1 MFSEKFENLAKE
13 MPMSNRWRSACR
25 IVAKKV
31 VRDNLA
37 LRRKLVGELLRTV
50 RLIGQQTFSEEAFEE
65 GLHTVSSEPYFRDTS
80 YKCPALK
87 EVTVVDRENKCLVTE
102 SRLSIDENEF
112 SLDEISIA
120 VDDNGRCYL
129 NLDDDASSK
138 TWKCDLTCRTLDSE
152 DKQIIIDLKNEFC
165 DDCIDNVRDVLQTL
179 DDGCQ
184 HGHFYKFSDRL
195 VDMEEGCDDSFDLN
209 PLEEK
214 KGHPL
219 PCSSGCCTSRLY
231 TLRAAA
237 VHYPILRTLLNNI
250 YRARRSHCGIRD
262 IESGLSEGSVSSLKK
277 FLKVQEL
284 SELLDDEQSA
294 TTEGEYLSTSES
306 CLEVEFAAI
315 IETFYDKLKEDPEYT
330 CCSCQKLLLKKVL
343 TSFNFTTEKFKSST
357 WEQLKNYLR
366 ERDPEV
372 STQELYICKDCRPV
386 LNANNIPARS
396 VLNGLYTEPVPE
408 ELANLT
414 PLETQFIQRAKC
426 FQTVVRLGTYTG
438 KVPIYNR
445 MKAVKGT
452 MFFLPL
458 PLQNTLDRL
467 DEAGFR
473 AQFSADDIMSTL
485 PDPELYIIV
494 DGRPTK
500 DKVVWQSIVDVDNV
514 RHAVEKLKETNWL
527 YRTVDESS
535 VDEATKKTIEVAS
548 IASNPILER
557 ASVDDING
565 LQAYTIRKMDQYMPT
580 GRDIEHYKLLSV
592 HEQPLDNRQKHLDVL
607 CFPTLFPT
615 GRYGEFHPRS
625 VKLTFSEYL
634 KSRLMNSDSRFRKS
648 PEFVFYYL
656 WQKELRELSSGI
668 YNVLKSS
675 SRRSHT
681 VKQFV
686 DGINSAD
693 AGIEANLST
702 VLQSVRGTKQ
712 FWFRQ
717 KGDVLA
723 MIREFGCPTLFLTFS
738 CAEYDSVDIDRYL
751 RKVNKVPKSY
761 PIERLCIE
769 DPISVSRKF
778 SQKFHDFFD
787 TVLIKGAVL
796 GEVTHSFWKKEYQS
810 RGAPHYHVLLWIKDA
825 PVIGVDPEHAVTEWI
840 SKRISC
846 HIPDEKGSPEL
857 HRLVT
862 KYQLH
867 KCSNYCRRKKKYGS
881 AYVTHCKF
889 GFPREVVDE
898 TVLNNVEDS
907 LKSRSKVYHLQR
919 SLGEERVNDYNPLLL
934 YLWKA
939 NLDIQYV
946 ADSSLAL
953 AHYVTAYVTKAEKSH
968 MQELWEDISEQE
980 SLYKKLWSFGV
991 RSLRSRECGLYEAA
1005 DILLG
1010 EHLYEKSDAVQWI
1023 SIERPDKRKVRIKG
1037 YRELQQMAESD
1048 PDSNDLYQ
1056 ANLIDNFYPNRPAS
1070 LGHVCLYDFVKWYRR
1085 GDNDAEG
1092 RRQYVRAGKPK
1103 IPNHRIYDPN
1113 KPDEREAYFYSLLL
1127 LFVPFT
1133 DESELVGD
1141 GQTAE
1146 EAFNEHFRDHSSME
1160 HHHESLQKMLQ
1171 AQAKVRRINEARKEE
1186 EVPADKDEVV
1196 EEEGVKLVGE
1206 AEAAMHDVHDM
1217 DYDTIGLSERIAML
1231 NEDQR
1236 RIFEQVSNHL
1246 NHQRRHESNDCKCKD
1261 IKPLHMFVSGVGG
1274 TGKSFLIETIRSLVK
1289 EMWKDDAGDDT
1300 TCAVAAP
1307 TGLAAYNVGGVT
1319 VHRLFQLPIEHEGK
1333 TAGYWSLSKVAQKVM
1348 RTNLRSLKLII
1359 IDEVS
1364 MLSSLN
1370 LAYIHLRLE
1379 ELFGGSGDDYFGSM
1393 NMLFVGDILQLPPVT
1408 GSPVFSKLC
1417 NKLIA
1422 SRMGSIASVN
1432 IWKESIVYD
1441 ELTKNERQKKDGL
1454 FVNILDQVR
1463 RGSPTTESL
1472 ECLKLR
1478 VINVPVVDKYAE
1490 LSKSGSSPVCLF
1502 PTRKACREF
1511 NDKMLSA
1518 LDTELHKITC
1528 IDEIDETSS
1537 SHKWTKKAQKQLE
1550 KLNNDSNST
1559 AGLEAELT
1567 LAVGARVMLRRN
1579 IDTKRGLVNGAIGTV
1594 RCISSKQL
1602 IIKFDHMDDPCPI
1615 EMVRGKFMLLK
1626 SFFVYRKQFPVTVA
1640 YAVTIHKCQGLSLD
1654 CAIVDLSDN
1663 VFCAGMA
1670 YVAMSRVRTLEGL
1683 HLTAFDPKSIIV
1695 NNGCLEEVN
1704 RLRSCFRKDL
1714 PLYEIPVEK
1723 KRPVKRPLLD
1733 DCEKEAPAKKKPKGP
1748 TCKKRSADAPKTI
1761 PRAKKAND
1769 GDCEVVGVDRPVAP
1783 RYEWTNHR
1791 YYPVDVEWQRRAC
1804 EMLGIRFVRPFQR
1817 RDGGSHVI
1825 LTRPDLRSLRSIG
1838 GDGNCLFRAL
1848 CYIISGS
1855 EGQHEDIRSA
1865 IVAHMLSIPE
1875 LVCGTGPDGNRN
1887 YLVTYD
1893 DGYSSVEDYL
1903 ARSGMAES
1911 GVWGGDFE
1919 MCILAHLL
1927 HTPIYSFQGDTN
1939 FWLPCFPHGIDR
1951 RIPVDVNVPSM
1962 YIILRSSHF
1971 QVVTAVRRSLAS

>member
-1 MFSEKFENLAKE
+1 M
-13 MPMSNRWRSACR
+13 
-25 IVAKKV
+25 
-31 VRDNLA
+31 
-37 LRRKLVGELLRTV
+37 
-50 RLIGQQTFSEEAFEE
+50 
-65 GLHTVSSEPYFRDTS
+65 
-80 YKCPALK
+80 
-87 EVTVVDRENKCLVTE
+87 
-102 SRLSIDENEF
+102 
-112 SLDEISIA
+112 
-120 VDDNGRCYL
+120 
-129 NLDDDASSK
+129 
-138 TWKCDLTCRTLDSE
+138 
-152 DKQIIIDLKNEFC
+152 
-165 DDCIDNVRDVLQTL
+165 
-179 DDGCQ
+179 
-184 HGHFYKFSDRL
+184 
-195 VDMEEGCDDSFDLN
+195 
-209 PLEEK
+209 
-214 KGHPL
+214 
-219 PCSSGCCTSRLY
+219 
-231 TLRAAA
+231 
-237 VHYPILRTLLNNI
+237 
-250 YRARRSHCGIRD
+250 
-262 IESGLSEGSVSSLKK
+262 
-277 FLKVQEL
+277 
-284 SELLDDEQSA
+284 
-294 TTEGEYLSTSES
+294 
-306 CLEVEFAAI
+306 
-315 IETFYDKLKEDPEYT
+315 
-330 CCSCQKLLLKKVL
+330 
-343 TSFNFTTEKFKSST
+343 
-357 WEQLKNYLR
+357 
-366 ERDPEV
+366 
-372 STQELYICKDCRPV
+372 
-386 LNANNIPARS
+386 
-396 VLNGLYTEPVPE
+396 
-408 ELANLT
+408 
-414 PLETQFIQRAKC
+414 
-426 FQTVVRLGTYTG
+426 
-438 KVPIYNR
+438 
-445 MKAVKGT
+445 
-452 MFFLPL
+452 
-458 PLQNTLDRL
+458 
-467 DEAGFR
+467 
-473 AQFSADDIMSTL
+473 
-485 PDPELYIIV
+485 
-494 DGRPTK
+494 
-500 DKVVWQSIVDVDNV
+500 
-514 RHAVEKLKETNWL
+514 
-527 YRTVDESS
+527 
-535 VDEATKKTIEVAS
+535 
-548 IASNPILER
+548 
-557 ASVDDING
+557 
-565 LQAYTIRKMDQYMPT
+565 
-580 GRDIEHYKLLSV
+580 
-592 HEQPLDNRQKHLDVL
+592 
-607 CFPTLFPT
+607 
-615 GRYGEFHPRS
+615 
-625 VKLTFSEYL
+625 
-634 KSRLMNSDSRFRKS
+634 
-648 PEFVFYYL
+648 
-656 WQKELRELSSGI
+656 
-668 YNVLKSS
+668 
-675 SRRSHT
+675 
-681 VKQFV
+681 
-686 DGINSAD
+686 
-693 AGIEANLST
+693 
-702 VLQSVRGTKQ
+702 
-712 FWFRQ
+712 
-717 KGDVLA
+717 
-723 MIREFGCPTLFLTFS
+723 
-738 CAEYDSVDIDRYL
+738 
-751 RKVNKVPKSY
+751 
-761 PIERLCIE
+761 
-769 DPISVSRKF
+769 
-778 SQKFHDFFD
+778 
-787 TVLIKGAVL
+787 
-796 GEVTHSFWKKEYQS
+796 
-810 RGAPHYHVLLWIKDA
+810 
-825 PVIGVDPEHAVTEWI
+825 
-840 SKRISC
+840 
-846 HIPDEKGSPEL
+846 
-857 HRLVT
+857 
-862 KYQLH
+862 
-867 KCSNYCRRKKKYGS
+867 
-881 AYVTHCKF
+881 
-889 GFPREVVDE
+889 DE

-919 SLGEERVNDYNPLLL
+919 GVGEERVNDYNPLLL

-953 AHYVTAYVTKAEKSH
+953 AHYVTAYVTKAEKS
-968 MQELWEDISEQE
+968 QWEDISEQE

-1023 SIERPDKRKVRIKG
+1023 SVERPDKRKVRIKG

-1113 KPDEREAYFYSLLL
+1113 KPEEREAYFYSLLL

-1133 DESELVGD
+1133 DESELVGND
-1141 GQTAE
+1141 QTAE
-1146 EAFNEHFRDHSSME
+1146 EAFNEHFRDHTSME
-1160 HHHESLQKMLQ
+1160 HHHETLQKMLQ

-1196 EEEGVKLVGE
+1196 EDEGVKLVGE

-1217 DYDTIGLSERIAML
+1217 DYDTIDLSERIAML

-1236 RIFEQVSNHL
+1236 RIFEQVSDHL

-1333 TAGYWSLSKVAQKVM
+1333 TAGYWSLSKVVQKVM

-1364 MLSSLN
+1364 MLSNLN

-1432 IWKESIVYD
+1432 IWKETIVYD

-1463 RGSPTTESL
+1463 RGSPTNESL

-1478 VINVPVVDKYAE
+1478 VMDVPVVDKYTE
-1490 LSKSGSSPVCLF
+1490 LSQSGSSPVCLF

-1518 LDTELHKITC
+1518 LDTELHNITC

-1537 SHKWTKKAQKQLE
+1537 SNKWTKKAQKQLE
-1550 KLNNDSNST
+1550 KLNNDSNCT

-1670 YVAMSRVRTLEGL
+1670 YVAMSRVRTLKGL

-1695 NNGCLEEVN
+1695 NNACLEEVN

-1723 KRPVKRPLLD
+1723 KRPVKRTLLD
-1733 DCEKEAPAKKKPKGP
+1733 DCGQEEAPTKKKPKGP
-1748 TCKKRSADAPKTI
+1748 ACKKRSADVPKTV
-1761 PRAKKAND
+1761 PRSKKAKD
-1769 GDCEVVGVDRPVAP
+1769 GDCEVVGVERPSAP
-1783 RYEWTNHR
+1783 QYEWTNYR
-1791 YYPVDVEWQRRAC
+1791 YYPVDVEWQRQAC
-1804 EMLGIRFVRPFQR
+1804 ELLGIRFVRPFQR
-1817 RDGGSHVI
+1817 QDGGPHVI

-1855 EGQHEDIRSA
+1855 EDQHEDLRSA

-1875 LVCGTGPDGNRN
+1875 LVSGTGPDGNRN

-1903 ARSGMAES
+1903 ARSDMAES

-1927 HTPIYSFQGDTN
+1927 NTPIYSFQADTN
-1939 FWLPCFPHGIDR
+1939 YWLPCFPHGIDR
-1951 RIPVDVNVPSM
+1951 RLPVNVNVPSM
-1962 YIILRSSHF
+1962 YILLRRSHF

>member
-1 MFSEKFENLAKE
+1 MKPPNNSEVEKYIDKVFDEIFNNEIDKDNIVEMFVEKFENLAKE
-13 MPMSNRWRSACR
+13 MPVANRWRSACR
-25 IVAKKV
+25 IVAKKI

-37 LRRKLVGELLRTV
+37 LRRKFVGQLLRTV
-50 RLIGQQTFSEEAFEE
+50 RLISQQTFSEETFEE

-80 YKCPALK
+80 YKCPASK
-87 EVTVVDRENKCLVTE
+87 EVTVIDRDNKCLVTE
-102 SRLSIDENEF
+102 SRLSVDENEY
-112 SLDEISIA
+112 SLDGISIA
-120 VDDNGRCYL
+120 VDDNGRYYL
-129 NLDDDASSK
+129 NLDDDTSSK
-138 TWKCDLTCRTLDSE
+138 TWKCDLTCRALDSV

-165 DDCIDNVRDVLQTL
+165 DDSIDNVRDLLETL

-184 HGHFYKFSDRL
+184 HGHYYKFSDRL
-195 VDMEEGCDDSFDLN
+195 VDVEEGSDESFDLN

-219 PCSSGCCTSRLY
+219 PCSSGCCTSQLY

-277 FLKVQEL
+277 LLKVQEL

-294 TTEGEYLSTSES
+294 TTEGECLSTSES
-306 CLEVEFAAI
+306 HLEVEFAAI
-315 IETFYDKLKEDPEYT
+315 IETFYDKLKEDPEFT

-372 STQELYICKDCRPV
+372 ATEELYICQDCRPV

-473 AQFSADDIMSTL
+473 AQFSTDDIMSTL

-514 RHAVEKLKETNWL
+514 RRAVVKLRETNWL
-527 YRTVDESS
+527 YRTVDDDS
-535 VDEATKKTIEVAS
+535 VDEATKKTIEVVS

-557 ASVDDING
+557 ASVDDIDG

-592 HEQPLDNRQKHLDVL
+592 HEQPLDNRQKYLDAL

-634 KSRLMNSDSRFRKS
+634 KTRLMNSDSRFRKS

-686 DGINSAD
+686 DGINSSD

-778 SQKFHDFFD
+778 SQKFHNFFN

-810 RGAPHYHVLLWIKDA
+810 RGAPHYHVLFWIKDA
-825 PVIGVDPEHAVTEWI
+825 PVIGVDPEHVVTEWI
-840 SKRISC
+840 DKRISC

-867 KCSNYCRRKKKYGS
+867 KCSNYCRRKKKFGS

-919 SLGEERVNDYNPLLL
+919 GVGEERVNDYNPLLL

-1023 SIERPDKRKVRIKG
+1023 SVERPDKRKVRIKG

-1085 GDNDAEG
+1085 GDDDAEG

-1146 EAFNEHFRDHSSME
+1146 EAFNERFRDHTSME
-1160 HHHESLQKMLQ
+1160 HHHETLQKMLQ

-1186 EVPADKDEVV
+1186 EVPADKDEAV

-1236 RIFEQVSNHL
+1236 RIFEQVSDHL
-1246 NHQRRHESNDCKCKD
+1246 NHQHRHESNDCKCKD
-1261 IKPLHMFVSGVGG
+1261 IKPLYMFISGVGG

-1333 TAGYWSLSKVAQKVM
+1333 TAGYWSL
-1348 RTNLRSLKLII
+1348 
-1359 IDEVS
+1359 
-1364 MLSSLN
+1364 
-1370 LAYIHLRLE
+1370 
-1379 ELFGGSGDDYFGSM
+1379 
-1393 NMLFVGDILQLPPVT
+1393 
-1408 GSPVFSKLC
+1408 
-1417 NKLIA
+1417 
-1422 SRMGSIASVN
+1422 
-1432 IWKESIVYD
+1432 
-1441 ELTKNERQKKDGL
+1441 
-1454 FVNILDQVR
+1454 
-1463 RGSPTTESL
+1463 
-1472 ECLKLR
+1472 
-1478 VINVPVVDKYAE
+1478 
-1490 LSKSGSSPVCLF
+1490 
-1502 PTRKACREF
+1502 
-1511 NDKMLSA
+1511 
-1518 LDTELHKITC
+1518 
-1528 IDEIDETSS
+1528 
-1537 SHKWTKKAQKQLE
+1537 
-1550 KLNNDSNST
+1550 
-1559 AGLEAELT
+1559 
-1567 LAVGARVMLRRN
+1567 
-1579 IDTKRGLVNGAIGTV
+1579 
-1594 RCISSKQL
+1594 
-1602 IIKFDHMDDPCPI
+1602 
-1615 EMVRGKFMLLK
+1615 
-1626 SFFVYRKQFPVTVA
+1626 
-1640 YAVTIHKCQGLSLD
+1640 VTI
-1654 CAIVDLSDN
+1654 
-1663 VFCAGMA
+1663 
-1670 YVAMSRVRTLEGL
+1670 
-1683 HLTAFDPKSIIV
+1683 
-1695 NNGCLEEVN
+1695 
-1704 RLRSCFRKDL
+1704 
-1714 PLYEIPVEK
+1714 
-1723 KRPVKRPLLD
+1723 
-1733 DCEKEAPAKKKPKGP
+1733 
-1748 TCKKRSADAPKTI
+1748 
-1761 PRAKKAND
+1761 
-1769 GDCEVVGVDRPVAP
+1769 
-1783 RYEWTNHR
+1783 
-1791 YYPVDVEWQRRAC
+1791 
-1804 EMLGIRFVRPFQR
+1804 
-1817 RDGGSHVI
+1817 
-1825 LTRPDLRSLRSIG
+1825 
-1838 GDGNCLFRAL
+1838 
-1848 CYIISGS
+1848 
-1855 EGQHEDIRSA
+1855 
-1865 IVAHMLSIPE
+1865 
-1875 LVCGTGPDGNRN
+1875 
-1887 YLVTYD
+1887 
-1893 DGYSSVEDYL
+1893 
-1903 ARSGMAES
+1903 
-1911 GVWGGDFE
+1911 
-1919 MCILAHLL
+1919 
-1927 HTPIYSFQGDTN
+1927 
-1939 FWLPCFPHGIDR
+1939 
-1951 RIPVDVNVPSM
+1951 
-1962 YIILRSSHF
+1962 
-1971 QVVTAVRRSLAS
+1971 